1 MRKSSIEKLPE
12 WFSYEYLSEIIE
24 LIKNSKI
31 SFTSAKVILSELLNT
46 DSTPNEVAEQK
57 NLFQENDTDKISEM
71 IVQILEENQDVVD
84 RIKTG
89 EDKLVGFLVG
99 QVMKQSNGSVNP
111 GMAKELLLKKIKD

>member
-1 MRKSSIEKLPE
+1 LPE

-46 DSTPNEVAEQK
+46 DSTPNEVADQK

-71 IVQILEENQDVVD
+71 IVQILEDNQDVVD

-99 QVMKQSNGSVNP
+99 LVMKQSNGSVNP